1 MTTRTQ
7 RSSCQIFCYLCARCV
22 AIVLSPC
29 IVLSITLALITNTR
43 FIIPTIK
50 LLAKFSS
57 NSMHRYAVVAILRAQ
72 QSLEDSHEGAVA
84 HGFGRM
90 KYPLSV
96 NRSADR
102 HILPVIVPRDG
113 SVALTSHYLE
123 EEFTVQGAVDEGKL
137 QQEENS
143 VIPEQ
148 GMLPTSDSKSIAA
161 SASVAPYPMT
171 RY

>member
-1 MTTRTQ
+1 MCCD
-7 RSSCQIFCYLCARCV
+7 RSVSVYRSEHHI
-22 AIVLSPC
+22 SPG
-29 IVLSITLALITNTR
+29 VTNTR

>member
-1 MTTRTQ
+1 MCCD
-7 RSSCQIFCYLCARCV
+7 RSVSVYRSEHHI
-22 AIVLSPC
+22 SPG
-29 IVLSITLALITNTR
+29 VTNTR

-161 SASVAPYPMT
+161 SASVTPYPMT

>member
-1 MTTRTQ
+1 MCCD
-7 RSSCQIFCYLCARCV
+7 RSVSVYRSEHHI
-22 AIVLSPC
+22 SPG
-29 IVLSITLALITNTR
+29 VTNTR

-50 LLAKFSS
+50 LLAEFSS

>member
-1 MTTRTQ
+1 M
-7 RSSCQIFCYLCARCV
+7 
-22 AIVLSPC
+22 
-29 IVLSITLALITNTR
+29 R

-50 LLAKFSS
+50 LLAEFSS

-102 HILPVIVPRDG
+102 HILPVNVPRDG

-171 RY
+171 GY

>member
-1 MTTRTQ
+1 
-7 RSSCQIFCYLCARCV
+7 
-22 AIVLSPC
+22 
-29 IVLSITLALITNTR
+29 
-43 FIIPTIK
+43 
-50 LLAKFSS
+50 
-57 NSMHRYAVVAILRAQ
+57 MHRHAVVAILRAQ

-90 KYPLSV
+90 KDPLSV

-102 HILPVIVPRDG
+102 HILPGIVPRNG
-113 SVALTSHYLE
+113 SVTLTSHYLE

-161 SASVAPYPMT
+161 SAFVAPYPMT